1 MTTSRNKQR
10 PWEATVGPV
19 SLDDVTRNPE
29 THSFCSVRRTRLT
42 SHAEKTPAPTTASVA
57 TRHFEQEAARKAQEL
72 EAARSKVRSPK
83 KHVAPLPVDYFTKL
97 GGAEA
102 AARAEEKKARAAG
115 QMPAGVK
122 HFTDKKEAA
131 TAAEVSEEHMTA
143 AGKHFH
149 RASKAEKEEQ
159 AQAA

>member
-1 MTTSRNKQR
+1 M
-10 PWEATVGPV
+10 
-19 SLDDVTRNPE
+19 
-29 THSFCSVRRTRLT
+29 
-42 SHAEKTPAPTTASVA
+42 A

-97 GGAEA
+97 GEAEA

-131 TAAEVSEEHMTA
+131 TVAEVSEEHMTA

-159 AQAA
+159 AQGNGSQEMMPAAIQYFTCKANQEKLKKKAELEKSAASPQAVPAGIAHFTK